1 MAIIVAATT
10 MLTGRNKLAVENIP
24 GGVEVAD
31 SGVEPV
37 GRAIVCVSLH
47 ALLPVSLKMLKFW
60 FLQQLGNSSVIFV

>member
-24 GGVEVAD
+24 EGVEVAD

-37 GRAIVCVSLH
+37 GRAVGRRSPIG
-47 ALLPVSLKMLKFW
+47 ALEDSHEARREKATE
-60 FLQQLGNSSVIFV
+60 GS